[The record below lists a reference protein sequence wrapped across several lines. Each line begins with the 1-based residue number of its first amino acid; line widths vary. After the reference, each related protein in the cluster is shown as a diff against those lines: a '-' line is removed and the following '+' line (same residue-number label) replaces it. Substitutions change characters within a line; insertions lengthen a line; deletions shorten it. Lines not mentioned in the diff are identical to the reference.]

1 MLMQV
6 GVDERRDA
14 VLSIDYEAQAR
25 IKDPVYGCVAHIL
38 ALQHQVASLQAQLL
52 QVKAQL
58 AQALHSNNNLGCNNN
73 AGNQFPVY
81 TTGGTT
87 AGVAATAAAYS
98 VGSPQSFF
106 DLFDEGMSLGKRE
119 RMKMK
124 LPITRDVEGEHNYQ
138 YGTNNNINCSG
149 SRRTDL
155 GDLQAVALRMMR
167 N

>member
-1 MLMQV
+1 
-6 GVDERRDA
+6 
-14 VLSIDYEAQAR
+14 
-25 IKDPVYGCVAHIL
+25 
-38 ALQHQVASLQAQLL
+38 
-52 QVKAQL
+52 
-58 AQALHSNNNLGCNNN
+58 
-73 AGNQFPVY
+73 
-81 TTGGTT
+81 
-87 AGVAATAAAYS
+87 
-98 VGSPQSFF
+98 
-106 DLFDEGMSLGKRE
+106 MSLGKRE